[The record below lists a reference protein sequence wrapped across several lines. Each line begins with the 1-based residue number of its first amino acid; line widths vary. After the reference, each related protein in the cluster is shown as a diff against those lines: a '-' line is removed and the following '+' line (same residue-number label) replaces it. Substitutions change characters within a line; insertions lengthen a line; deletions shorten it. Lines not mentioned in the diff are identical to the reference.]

1 MSASPPPHTR
11 RAPRPLPVLAW
22 LLLLAVGWLGLV
34 ATLGAADPAPA
45 AAPRIA
51 VQLTIDG
58 PIGPASADYVVRGL
72 ARAQQRGA
80 TAVVL
85 RIDTPGGL
93 DTSMREIVRALLASP
108 LPVLT
113 HIAPSG
119 ARGASAGTFIVYA
132 SHVAAMAPGT
142 SIGAAAPVQVGG
154 GGGLP
159 LPGRPADAPSAPT
172 APPSPVGA
180 PVTVA
185 PPVATPDHPAE
196 PVRPAPAR
204 RDARE
209 AKVVEDAV
217 AYIRSLAELR
227 GRNADWAEHAVREAA
242 SVSAEQALAL
252 NVIDFIAADTADL
265 LAQAH
270 GREVRVGEARVVLET
285 RGLAVEALEPDW
297 RTRLLAVIT
306 NPNVA
311 LILLMVGVY
320 GLLFEFMNPGALLP
334 GTVGAISLLLGLY
347 ALAVLPVSQVGA
359 ALLLLGMVLML
370 AEAFT
375 PSVGVL
381 GIGGLVAFV
390 FGSTMLID
398 ADVPGYGVS
407 LPLILGI
414 ALASLAL
421 SLLIARLALSSH
433 RHRVVTGTQALIGDT
448 AQVLDWSGSAG
459 HVLAAGERWQA
470 SGETDLQTGQ
480 QVRVVEIRGLRL
492 QVAAQTPT
500 VPPTVPG
507 PTGLESKPDPTRSPP

>member
-1 MSASPPPHTR
+1 MAAPHLPHPR
-11 RAPRPLPVLAW
+11 RAPRPLTVLGW
-22 LLLLAVGWLGLV
+22 LVLLAAGWLGLV
-34 ATLGAADPAPA
+34 AGLSAADPAPA
-45 AAPRIA
+45 ATPRSA

-58 PIGPASADYVVRGL
+58 AIGPASADYVVRGL
-72 ARAQQRGA
+72 AQAQQRGA
-80 TAVVL
+80 AAVVL

-93 DTSMREIVRALLASP
+93 DTSMREIVRAVLASP
-108 LPVLT
+108 LPVLA

-154 GGGLP
+154 APPPP
-159 LPGRPADAPSAPT
+159 LPARPG
-172 APPSPVGA
+172 APPPAA
-180 PVTVA
+180 PA
-185 PPVATPDHPAE
+185 PPAAE
-196 PVRPAPAR
+196 PPAAPATAPAPAA
-204 RDARE
+204 RDPRM
-209 AKVVEDAV
+209 AKAVEDAV

-227 GRNADWAEHAVREAA
+227 GRNADWAESAVRDAA
-242 SVSAEQALAL
+242 SVSAEKALAL
-252 NVIDFIAADTADL
+252 GVIDFVATDTADL

-270 GREVRVGEARVVLET
+270 GREVRLGEARLVLDT
-285 RGLAVEALEPDW
+285 RGLAVAAIEPDW
-297 RTRLLAVIT
+297 RTRLLAAIT

-320 GLLFEFMNPGALLP
+320 GLLFEFMNPGALVP

-390 FGSTMLID
+390 FGATMLID

-407 LPLILGI
+407 LPMVFGI

-421 SLLIARLALSSH
+421 SLLIARLALRSH
-433 RHRVVTGTQALIGDT
+433 RHRVVTGTQALIGSS
-448 AQVLDWSGSAG
+448 ARVLDWSGGSG
-459 HVLAAGERWQA
+459 HVMIAGERWQA
-470 SGETDLQTGQ
+470 TGEADLRPGQ
-480 QVRVVEIRGLRL
+480 EVGVLEVRGLCL
-492 QVAAQTPT
+492 HVSAQAPTP
-500 VPPTVPG
+500 PALP
-507 PTGLESKPDPTRSPP
+507 

>member
-1 MSASPPPHTR
+1 MMGATMAAAPLPRPR
-11 RAPRPLPVLAW
+11 RAPRPLAVLAW
-22 LLLLAVGWLGLV
+22 LVLLAAGWLGLV
-34 ATLGAADPAPA
+34 AAPGAADPAPA
-45 AAPRIA
+45 AAPRTA

-58 PIGPASADYVVRGL
+58 AIGPASADYLVRGL

-80 TAVVL
+80 AAVVL

-93 DTSMREIVRALLASP
+93 DTSMREIVRAILASP
-108 LPVLT
+108 LPVLA

-154 GGGLP
+154 GGLP
-159 LPGRPADAPSAPT
+159 LPGRPADAPPT
-172 APPSPVGA
+172 PPAPPAAPGA
-180 PVTVA
+180 PA
-185 PPVATPDHPAE
+185 PAAAPGAPAAE
-196 PVRPAPAR
+196 PAPARPAPAT

-209 AKVVEDAV
+209 AKAVEDAV

-227 GRNADWAEHAVREAA
+227 GRNADWAERAVRDAA

-252 NVIDFIAADTADL
+252 EVIDFIAADTADL

-297 RTRLLAVIT
+297 RTRLLAAIT

-390 FGSTMLID
+390 FGATMLVD

-407 LPLILGI
+407 LPLVLGI

-433 RHRVVTGTQALIGDT
+433 RHRVVTGTQALIGAT
-448 AQVLDWSGSAG
+448 AQVLDWSGSTG

-470 SGETDLQTGQ
+470 GGESGLQPGQ
-480 QVRVVEIRGLRL
+480 RVRVVEVRGLRL
-492 QVAAQTPT
+492 QVSAQ
-500 VPPTVPG
+500 PPALG
-507 PTGLESKPDPTRSPP
+507 PPDRPERRLDPPRSPP